1 MIRQILFFTFA
12 GLTLTACL
20 KDKSVE
26 PIPTGACADTV
37 YFNDDLLVPL
47 FNNSCNV
54 SGCHSAEDAAAGRIF
69 VAHDSISNHADEI
82 FLTIS
87 HDVSKTP
94 MPIGGD
100 KIADSLIQKFDCWIQ
115 QGKLD
120 N

>member
-1 MIRQILFFTFA
+1 MIRQILFFTVVGFS
-12 GLTLTACL
+12 LTACL
-20 KDKSVE
+20 KDKSTE
-26 PIPTGACADTV
+26 PITAVPCSDTV

-54 SGCHSAEDAAAGRIF
+54 SGCHSAADAAAGRIW

-82 FLTIS
+82 FLAIS
-87 HDVSKTP
+87 HDASKAP
-94 MPIGGD
+94 MPLGGD